1 MTAELAGQVA
11 LVTGASR
18 GIGRAIARRL
28 AAAGAEVVVNYL
40 ANTPEADETVRLI
53 SEAGGKATTARFD
66 VSDGQAVRTAVQNI
80 VDRAS
85 RIDILVNNAG
95 LAVDGLLLRLKEEDW
110 ERGLRVNLTG
120 VFHCTKAASRAMVRN
135 RYGRVINLTSV
146 VAEMG
151 NAGQVAYAA
160 AKAGVIG
167 FTKALARELATRGV
181 TVNAVAPGFVGTG
194 MTESLTAEQRTFYE
208 SVIPAGRIAGPEEVA
223 DAVAFLASPATGY
236 VTGHVLRVNGGLYV

>member
-1 MTAELAGQVA
+1 MSAELAGQVA

-40 ANTPEADETVRLI
+40 ANTAAADETVRLI
-53 SEAGGKATTARFD
+53 AEAGGRAAVARFD
-66 VSDGQAVRTAVQNI
+66 VGDADAVRTAVQNI

-95 LAVDGLLLRLKEEDW
+95 LAVDALLLRLKEDDW
-110 ERGLRVNLTG
+110 ERGLRINLTG

-135 RYGRVINLTSV
+135 RYGRIINLTSV

-151 NAGQVAYAA
+151 NPGQVAYAA

-181 TVNAVAPGFVGTG
+181 TVNAVAPGFVETDMTG
-194 MTESLTAEQRTFYE
+194 SLSAEQKSFYE
-208 SVIPAGRIAGPEEVA
+208 NVIPAGRIARPEEVA
-223 DAVAFLASPATGY
+223 EAVAFLASPAAGY
-236 VTGHVLRVNGGLYV
+236 VTGHVLRVNGGLYA